1 MRFWKLLP
9 LLATS
14 LCFAAQSDRVAG
26 TIDANQMVRLSGHLH
41 RKALPQY
48 DQGRLPSS
56 SPISQVML
64 LTLPTASQQQAL
76 RRLVAEQQDPRS
88 PNFHKWITPQQYAD
102 RFGLSQNDVQKITA
116 WLKSQGLHVD
126 NVANG
131 RNWIV
136 FSGTTAQ
143 VESAF
148 RTELHRYNVDGE
160 THFANSIMPS
170 VPASIAGITT
180 GIRGLD
186 DFRPKSSAT
195 KKSVA
200 AAQKARPD
208 YYSSNFNAQF
218 VAPGDIETIYDLT
231 PLYNANPKI
240 DGTGQKLVIA
250 GQTDVYLADLN
261 NFRSGFGLPA
271 ISGCTTDA
279 NGVITSCATSTTS
292 NFQYVLV
299 NGVDPGVSP
308 NGDVTEADLDLEWS
322 AATAPGAQI
331 IYVNSGN
338 VFNSYYDAIDN
349 NRAPVISLSY
359 GAPCEFDDNFVS
371 ADETELTKAN
381 SFGITFVNS
390 SGDSGSASC
399 DGPTNSSTAN
409 LAVGGLAVS
418 YPASSPEVTAVGG
431 TAIDFT
437 TGFSSTYWT
446 TSNGTNGGTAQ
457 NPPLP
462 ETSWNDDVELGI
474 AFPGSFGNPQSVQQ
488 TFAIVQSGGGASNC
502 SVQTSNNLSCVSGF
516 PKPSWQTVTI
526 PGVTSPTRF
535 VPDVSLLGSPNFPG
549 YIFCTPLDQ
558 WISSTSTASS
568 CAPGGTGGITAALA
582 LTDPGNSNQPSPT
595 IVGGTSASAPVFAG
609 IVVLLNQYLGGNGLG
624 NINPMLYSLAKTP
637 ANGAFHPV
645 TTGDN
650 IVYCEGATP
659 SGFPAAYLCPGAV
672 GTTGTIGFQASNAD
686 TVTGYNLVT
695 GLGSIDADALALA
708 WAAARPATTTAVTTP
723 SSSVNQGTSVT
734 FTATVAPSTATGT
747 VSFFNNG
754 STTALATSTLSGG
767 TATYTTTTLPVG
779 TDSVTAS
786 YNGDGYNNVSTSV
799 SPAVVTVIAPYSMS
813 ASPMSLT
820 VPAGQTATHTITVT
834 PTAGFTGTVNFGTP
848 AGCTAGVPAGALCT
862 FTNPNNPSN
871 PTTVTL
877 DGNPAH
883 PMAITL
889 TISTAANM
897 TLPSGAQAI
906 TVSGTSGTTTVN
918 TTVNLTVNATNQ
930 SFMLT
935 TTAATFPVAVG
946 ATAMV
951 NVTVANP
958 SGGGGTPLPFVGATT
973 ALPLTYT
980 CSSTP
985 PLSTLEISCQI
996 SPGNGQ
1002 PTNVTAVTIS
1012 LVTTPK
1018 TAQLTPFGG
1027 RRIFYAMLLPG
1038 LFGIVFAAGSRT
1050 RGARLLCLIVVLGFS
1065 TLWMG
1070 ACGGSSNNVQKNPG
1084 TPPGMYP
1091 VTINATTGGANP
1103 LTFSL
1108 PITLN
1113 VQ

>member
-136 FSGTTAQ
+136 FSGTAAQ
-143 VESAF
+143 IENAF

-160 THFANSIMPS
+160 THFANAIAPSIPS
-170 VPASIAGITT
+170 ALAAIAS

-186 DFRPKSSAT
+186 DFHPKPSAI

-200 AAQKARPD
+200 AAQKARLD

-231 PLYNANPKI
+231 PLYSAGF
-240 DGTGQKLVIA
+240 DGTGQKLVIP

-261 NFRSGFGLPA
+261 DFRSGFGLPA
-271 ISGCTTDA
+271 ISGCSTDA
-279 NGVITSCATSTTS
+279 NGVITTTACNTS
-292 NFQYVLV
+292 NFQYVL
-299 NGVDPGVSP
+299 GGADPGISP
-308 NGDVTEADLDLEWS
+308 NGDITEADLDLEWS

-331 IYVNSGN
+331 IYVNSTD
-338 VFNSYYDAIDN
+338 VFTSYYYAIDHN
-349 NRAPVISLSY
+349 LAPVISLSY

-609 IVVLLNQYLGGNGLG
+609 IVVLLNQYLGANGLG
-624 NINPMLYSLAKTP
+624 NINPTLYSLAKTP
-637 ANGAFHPV
+637 ANGAFHLV

-650 IVYCEGATP
+650 LVYCQSGTP
-659 SGFPAAYLCPGAV
+659 AGFPAAYQCPAGPNNTGA
-672 GTTGTIGFQASNAD
+672 IGFQASNAD

-695 GLGSIDADALALA
+695 GLGSIDANKLFTA
-708 WAAARPATTTAVTTP
+708 WTSARTNSSVTVTP
-723 SSSVNQGTSVT
+723 SSSAVFQGTSVT
-734 FTATVAPSTATGT
+734 FTVVVSPSSAVGS
-747 VSFFNNG
+747 VSLSTLNNG
-754 STTALATSTLSGG
+754 TTTVLGTAPINFPNLTTG
-767 TATYTTTTLPVG
+767 TATFSTAALPTG
-779 TDSVTAS
+779 TNKVTAT
-786 YNGDGYNNVSTSV
+786 YLGDGSNNAATSAAATV
-799 SPAVVTVIAPYSMS
+799 TVTAPFSMTPSPATLS
-813 ASPMSLT
+813 
-820 VPAGQTATHTITVT
+820 VPAGQTATSTITIA
-834 PTAGFTGTVNFGTP
+834 PTSGFTGTVNFTNSTASSPGS
-848 AGCTAGVPAGALCT
+848 CTVNLPAGALCS
-862 FTNPNNPSN
+862 FN
-871 PTTVTL
+871 PTSVTL
-877 DGNPAH
+877 DGNPLH
-883 PMAITL
+883 TMPVVL
-889 TISTAANM
+889 TITTAANM
-897 TLPSGAQAI
+897 TLPSGAQPI
-906 TVSGTSGTTTVN
+906 TVTGTSGTVAVN

>member
-1 MRFWKLLP
+1 
-9 LLATS
+9 
-14 LCFAAQSDRVAG
+14 
-26 TIDANQMVRLSGHLH
+26 MVRLSGHLH

-64 LTLPTASQQQAL
+64 LTLPNASQQQAL

-88 PNFHKWITPQQYAD
+88 PNFHEWITPQQYAD
-102 RFGLSQNDVQKITA
+102 RFGLNQNDVQKITA

-136 FSGTTAQ
+136 FSGTAAQ
-143 VESAF
+143 VENAF

-160 THFANSIMPS
+160 MHFANSIIPS
-170 VPASIAGITT
+170 VPVTLAGIAT
-180 GIRGLD
+180 GIQGLD
-186 DFRPKSSAT
+186 DFHPKPAVI

-208 YYSSNFNAQF
+208 YYDSSFPAQF

-231 PLYNANPKI
+231 PLYNATPKI

-261 NFRSGFGLPA
+261 DFRTGFGLPA
-271 ISGCTTDA
+271 ISGCSTDV
-279 NGVITSCATSTTS
+279 NGVITATACNTS
-292 NFQYVLV
+292 NFQYVL
-299 NGVDPGVSP
+299 GGADPGISP

-322 AATAPGAQI
+322 AATAPGAKI
-331 IYVNSGN
+331 IYVNSTD
-338 VFNSYYDAIDN
+338 VFTSYYYAIDN
-349 NRAPVISLSY
+349 NLAPVISLSY
-359 GAPCEFDDNFVS
+359 GAPCEFDRNVLP
-371 ADETELTKAN
+371 ADEAELTKAN

-399 DGPTNSSTAN
+399 DGPTNTATAN

-431 TAIDFT
+431 TAIDST
-437 TGFSSTYWT
+437 TGFGSNYWT
-446 TSNGTNGGTAQ
+446 MSNGTNGGTAQ
-457 NPPLP
+457 NAPLP
-462 ETSWNDDVELGI
+462 EIAWNDDVELGI
-474 AFPGSFGNPQSVQQ
+474 AFPGSFGNPLMVQQ

-502 SVQTSNNLSCVSGF
+502 SVQTSDFSSCVSGF
-516 PKPSWQTVTI
+516 PKPSWQTVSI

-558 WISSTSTASS
+558 WITSTSTASS
-568 CAPGGTGGITAALA
+568 CAPGGAGGITAALA
-582 LTDPGNSNQPSPT
+582 LTDPGSNPPNGPAPT
-595 IVGGTSASAPVFAG
+595 VVGGTSASAPVFAAM
-609 IVVLLNQYLGGNGLG
+609 VVMLNQYLVANGFQTTPGLG
-624 NINPMLYSLAKTP
+624 NMNPNLYYIATYNPS
-637 ANGAFHPV
+637 AFHKV
-645 TTGDN
+645 TSGDN
-650 IVYCEGATP
+650 VVYCQGGTP
-659 SGFPAAYLCPGAV
+659 TNFPSSYKCPGAT
-672 GTTGTIGFQASNAD
+672 GTTGSIGFQASNAD
-686 TVTGYNLVT
+686 PTTGYNLVT
-695 GLGSIDADALALA
+695 GLGSVDANTLAVNWGESLM
-708 WAAARPATTTAVTTP
+708 ATTTTVVPSTT
-723 SSSVNQGTSVT
+723 STTSGTPVT
-734 FTATVAPSTATGT
+734 FTATVTPSSATGI
-747 VSFFNNG
+747 VSFYNNG
-754 STTALATSTLSGG
+754 STTALGTGTVTGG
-767 TATYTTTTLPVG
+767 TATFTTSSLPAGPNSIVG
-779 TDSVTAS
+779 KYNGINAPSTAS
-786 YNGDGYNNVSTSV
+786 
-799 SPAVVTVIAPYSMS
+799 AVTVTIT
-813 ASPMSLT
+813 SPDFTLAAGSPSPT
-820 VPAGQTATHTITVT
+820 SVPAGQSASVTLTIAPVNNSKQAINFTSSSCTGLPAGATCSFNPTGVILDGTNSQNVILTIATTANMTTPVT
-834 PTAGFTGTVNFGTP
+834 PTITITGT
-848 AGCTAGVPAGALCT
+848 
-862 FTNPNNPSN
+862 S
-871 PTTVTL
+871 
-877 DGNPAH
+877 
-883 PMAITL
+883 
-889 TISTAANM
+889 
-897 TLPSGAQAI
+897 
-906 TVSGTSGTTTVN
+906 SGTGVTSHS
-918 TTVNLTVNATNQ
+918 TTVNLTVTATNQ
-930 SFMLT
+930 SFMLS

-946 ATAMV
+946 ATAVV

-958 SGGGGTPLPFVGATT
+958 SSGGGTPLPFVGTTT

-980 CSSTP
+980 CGGLTAN
-985 PLSTLEISCQI
+985 LEISCQV

-1002 PTNVTAVTIS
+1002 PTNATAVSIS
-1012 LVTTPK
+1012 FVTTPK

-1038 LFGIVFAAGSRT
+1038 LFGIVFAAGSRS

-1091 VTINATTGGANP
+1091 VTINATTGGTNP